1 MDAGRE
7 GPGIVNDLIKDLLLL
22 AARRDERARAAIR
35 AVGQVRRFVR
45 KSRKIAREAEKLS
58 GRKRTRGRK

>member
-7 GPGIVNDLIKDLLLL
+7 GPGIVTDLIKDLLLL

-45 KSRKIAREAEKLS
+45 KSRKIAREIEKL
-58 GRKRTRGRK
+58 GGKK